1 MPTPTTIITGAASGI
16 GLAIASKLFAEGH
29 CIVLNDLDG
38 DLLQKVHASTFA
50 SSVNVL
56 AVAGDSADAEVRSS
70 LIEGALNHFG
80 GLDHVVANAG
90 ITIFAPFLETKP
102 EAFDRLLQVNL
113 KGTFFL
119 VQEAIN
125 RSLER
130 GSRPESILLLS
141 SVTGIQAHSHLTA
154 YGMTKAAIAMMAKN
168 LVAELSP
175 LGIRINALSPGATLT
190 ERTTSDEYIQTWTRL
205 TPIGKVGEAS
215 EVAEAAFFLLNA
227 KHITGQNLVID
238 GGWSAIS
245 PNP

>member
-16 GLAIASKLFAEGH
+16 GLAIAQELFNAGH
-29 CIVLNDLDG
+29 NIVFNDLDD
-38 DLLQKVHASTFA
+38 DLLRRVHEEIFSKSIRVCPVPGDTADLHVRKA
-50 SSVNVL
+50 MIDA
-56 AVAGDSADAEVRSS
+56 AVTQ
-70 LIEGALNHFG
+70 FG
-80 GLDHVVANAG
+80 GISHVVANAG
-90 ITIFAPFLETKP
+90 ITIFAPFLETKID
-102 EAFDRLLQVNL
+102 AFDRLLAVNL

-125 RSLER
+125 RCLEME
-130 GSRPESILLLS
+130 SRPESILLLS

-190 ERTTSDEYIQTWTRL
+190 ERTSSEDYIKTWSEL
-205 TPIGKVGEAS
+205 TPLGQP
-215 EVAEAAFFLLNA
+215 AEAEDIARAAAFLLSA

-238 GGWSAIS
+238 GGWTSIS